1 MHVDAKSRTGV
12 IIMICGGAVCAIS
25 RKQKLVTK
33 SSTEAELVALSDGS
47 TYVLWLRN
55 LLGAQGYTMAPSV
68 IFQDNQSVLAM
79 LRETGSNSLR
89 TRHINIRYYFIRDR
103 AANGEV
109 KLMYL
114 GTADMLADLMTKP
127 ILGELF
133 RKLVGRIIEIL
144 I

>member
-1 MHVDAKSRTGV
+1 M
-12 IIMICGGAVCAIS
+12 MCGGVVCAVS

-33 SSTEAELVALSDGS
+33 SSTEAELVALSDGG

-55 LLGAQGYTMAPSV
+55 LLVAQGYTMPPSV

-79 LRETGSNSLR
+79 MKETGSNSLR

-109 KLMYL
+109 VLIYL
-114 GTADMLADLMTKP
+114 GTTDMLADLMTKP
-127 ILGELF
+127 IVGALF
-133 RKLVGRIIEIL
+133 RKLVGRIVEI
-144 I
+144 IT